1 MNALRLKIIN
11 LHAPYKV
18 WQKSGKPDHYYFVS
32 DSGVEFNI
40 DFMLNEAFVP
50 SGAFEFSITNER
62 HGQSPLDMKLKRTM
76 NIVTFI
82 TFRLQ
87 KARWMVI

>member
-40 DFMLNEAFVP
+40 DFMLN
-50 SGAFEFSITNER
+50 
-62 HGQSPLDMKLKRTM
+62 
-76 NIVTFI
+76 
-82 TFRLQ
+82 
-87 KARWMVI
+87 

>member
-32 DSGVEFNI
+32 DSSVEFNI

-50 SGAFEFSITNER
+50 SGASRLSQAIEEFSETISLLFDVEE
-62 HGQSPLDMKLKRTM
+62 PK
-76 NIVTFI
+76 
-82 TFRLQ
+82 
-87 KARWMVI
+87 